1 MARLSSP
8 IPAQQ
13 PMIVRYVQPNR
24 SGIQANNYA
33 RHSIG
38 YVVRGKKCIYYGDLC
53 HEIPQGT
60 LFYMGTGSHY
70 TEDIPE
76 AGKNFEQIVFYYTSA
91 QLSKVLNNP
100 RIRKTFGL

>member
-1 MARLSSP
+1 
-8 IPAQQ
+8 
-13 PMIVRYVQPNR
+13 MIVRYVQPNR

-76 AGKNFEQIVFYYTSA
+76 AGA
-91 QLSKVLNNP
+91 DRVLLYF
-100 RIRKTFGL
+100 RSTFQSVE

>member
-1 MARLSSP
+1 
-8 IPAQQ
+8 
-13 PMIVRYVQPNR
+13 MIVRYVQPNR

-60 LFYMGTGSHY
+60 LFYMGTGSH
-70 TEDIPE
+70 
-76 AGKNFEQIVFYYTSA
+76 
-91 QLSKVLNNP
+91 
-100 RIRKTFGL
+100 